1 MAVTT
6 IPTAGIADDAV
17 TAAKATGFGLIGQV
31 KSTIGAN
38 FLSTSSTSY
47 AAVSG
52 LSLSITP
59 SSTSSKILV
68 LHSAPSVVAISN
80 TSNMGHIAI
89 YRDSTNITTAGH
101 NSSGMQ
107 YQFEVKSNGGFIQI
121 LDSPSTT
128 SSVTYAIYA
137 KTDNTGITLDY
148 GSYQSNGSQGTTSGL
163 TLMEVLA

>member
-1 MAVTT
+1 MSTLKVTNLQKLDGT
-6 IPTAGIADDAV
+6 TFPVG
-17 TAAKATGFGLIGQV
+17 KIGQTV
-31 KSTIGAN
+31 STIGAN
-38 FLSTSSTSY
+38 FVSTTSTSY
-47 AAVSG
+47 VAVSG

-59 SSTSSKILV
+59 SATSSKILV

-107 YQFEVKSNGGFIQI
+107 YQFEPKSNGGFIQI

-137 KTDNTGITLDY
+137 KTDNSGMTLDY